1 MADGDAE
8 VTRRVPACEQVDVIQ
23 SRLAELRRERDEARG
38 WEAPAE
44 QPAETPAAWHDDPN
58 CRCPKAINGGRFHNP
73 YCKVH
78 GTLAPV
84 FGGGYVAA

>member
-38 WEAPAE
+38 WEAPPRPE
-44 QPAETPAAWHDDPN
+44 ETPVAWHDDPN
-58 CRCPKAINGGRFHNP
+58 CRCPYANDGTRFQNP
-73 YCKVH
+73 YCGVH
-78 GTLAPV
+78 GTLAQP
-84 FGGGYVAA
+84 FGGGYVVT